1 MAFGLSKS
9 GKQVFTANGTW
20 THPMPGV
27 ELSVTMLLVG
37 GGGGG
42 QGSKIN
48 GELGGN
54 GGNGGNTT
62 ATPTGGTT
70 ITAKGGAGGGL
81 PAVAGAGRTTQSN
94 EVGPAGVGL
103 YGINGVSPN
112 APWYHGQCGE
122 AKLVTI
128 TTTSNITL
136 TIGAGGTAGTGGV
149 AGYPGIVIVE
159 W

>member
-42 QGSKIN
+42 QGST
-48 GELGGN
+48 N

-62 ATPTGGTT
+62 ATPAGGST
-70 ITAKGGAGGGL
+70 ITAKGGAGGG
-81 PAVAGAGRTTQSN
+81 ATAISGAGRTTQNSAI
-94 EVGPAGVGL
+94 GPAGVGI
-103 YGINGVSPN
+103 YGLNGIAPA
-112 APWYHGQCGE
+112 APWYHGQCGG
-122 AKLVTI
+122 VTVSTI
-128 TTTSNITL
+128 TTAVDIAL
-136 TIGAGGTAGTGGV
+136 VIGSGGTAGTGAKSGESGL
-149 AGYPGIVIVE
+149 AIVE

>member
-27 ELSVTMLLVG
+27 ALSVTMLLVG
-37 GGGGG
+37 GGGGA
-42 QGSKIN
+42 QGATNNVAS
-48 GELGGN
+48 GN

-81 PAVAGAGRTTQSN
+81 PDVAGAGRTNQNTAL
-94 EVGPAGVGL
+94 GPLGVGL
-103 YGINGVSPN
+103 YGINGIAPT
-112 APWYHGQCGE
+112 APWKHGQCGE

-128 TTTSNITL
+128 TTTSNIKII
-136 TIGAGGTAGTGGV
+136 IGAGGTAATGGV
-149 AGYPGIVIVE
+149 SGYPGIAIVE